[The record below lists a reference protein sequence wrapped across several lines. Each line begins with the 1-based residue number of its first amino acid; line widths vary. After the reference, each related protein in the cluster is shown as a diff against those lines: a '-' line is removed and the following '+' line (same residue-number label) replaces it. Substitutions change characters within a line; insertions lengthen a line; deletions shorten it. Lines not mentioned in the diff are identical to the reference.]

1 MQLVLDGSTVID
13 TDATMLSGESANG
26 KYPVESV
33 QAIDKK
39 TSKLFFKEYG
49 RLDSSTFDR
58 STKTEVVASAVKD
71 ATNSM
76 DIKLVVALTNQ

>member
-1 MQLVLDGSTVID
+1 MLVAV

-33 QAIDKK
+33 RTMATIDKNAQ
-39 TSKLFFKEYG
+39 TLLKEYG

-58 STKTEVVASAVKD
+58 STKTEVCLLYTSRCV
-71 ATNSM
+71 
-76 DIKLVVALTNQ
+76 